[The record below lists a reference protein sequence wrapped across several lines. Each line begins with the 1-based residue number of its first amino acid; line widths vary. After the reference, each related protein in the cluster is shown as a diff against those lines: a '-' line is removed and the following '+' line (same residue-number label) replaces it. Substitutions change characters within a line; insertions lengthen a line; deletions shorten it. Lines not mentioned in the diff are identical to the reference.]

1 MPNIGEVPWKW
12 IVGER
17 TLVEKGEKSSSR
29 VYILLERRV
38 RELRSCFA
46 LFIYLFIYPYLYRIC
61 PFSKADINL
70 GPDKLK
76 IKYMGMHGNITK
88 HEMAKWTIQ

>member
-12 IVGER
+12 IFGER
-17 TLVEKGEKSSSR
+17 TLVEKGEKSSSC
-29 VYILLERRV
+29 VYILPGTSRKGTTFLF
-38 RELRSCFA
+38 C
-46 LFIYLFIYPYLYRIC
+46 FIYLFIYLYLYRIC
-61 PFSKADINL
+61 PFSKADING

-76 IKYMGMHGNITK
+76 IKYMGMHRNTTK